1 MDMEKQ
7 IERSGAFQ
15 EYIAEAVKVGNAM
28 YISGQVSLDEQGNLV
43 GENDMKAQVDKAYSN
58 IAELLKKFKLSMDN
72 IVDETWFVTDVA
84 HTMENID
91 ELFEVRRKRYG
102 KFPEVANTVVE
113 VKGLVMPE
121 LLIEIKCIAHIA

>member
-15 EYIAEAVKVGNAM
+15 EYIAEAVKVGNVM
-28 YISGQVSLDEQGNLV
+28 YISGQVSLDEQGNLI

>member
-15 EYIAEAVKVGNAM
+15 EYIAEAVKVGNVM